1 MNKEE
6 YKNEIKELIENDDEL
21 AYGSDKEV
29 IYEIDGLKVYGG
41 FYNGIRGVDHNILSN
56 NEVKWKDIL
65 QWGTLVVPEFQTYIG
80 DFPILKYEKMGY
92 RRADLDNNHIMGSK
106 KSQQFEQGL
115 EL

>member
-6 YKNEIKELIENDDEL
+6 YKNEIRELIESDDEL
-21 AYGSDKEV
+21 AYGSDEQV

-41 FYNGIRGVDHNILSN
+41 FYDGIRGVDHNILLD

-65 QWGTLVVPEFQTYIG
+65 QWGTLVVPEFQAYIG
-80 DFPILKYEKMGY
+80 DASIPKYEKMGY
-92 RRADLDNNHIMGSK
+92 RRADMKNNHIMGQKQK
-106 KSQQFEQGL
+106 KQMDHGL